1 MKKIIYLSLTL
12 LLLSCTEDT
21 KEKLVVYQSPTCG
34 CCSGWV
40 ANMQSNGMNVEA
52 IKTDDMYS
60 KKVEAGIDMSLSS
73 CHTGLIAG
81 YFVEGHVPYDAI
93 TKLLDEKPNIK
104 GITVPG
110 MPAGTNVP
118 GMETIDERAKF
129 DVLAVNLD
137 GSTFIWKQYE

>member
-1 MKKIIYLSLTL
+1 MKKLSQKDIESNL
-12 LLLSCTEDT
+12 LLLDGWI
-21 KEKLVVYQSPTCG
+21 EK
-34 CCSGWV
+34 
-40 ANMQSNGMNVEA
+40 N
-52 IKTDDMYS
+52 
-60 KKVEAGIDMSLSS
+60 
-73 CHTGLIAG
+73 
-81 YFVEGHVPYDAI
+81 
-93 TKLLDEKPNIK
+93 NIK